1 MLFTSDFY
9 ARFFNKAIS
18 ISRMI
23 FVLGLTLKFL
33 VMKAGFNIHSFQV
46 DILFYTGGFGLV
58 TCYLLSMFHPI
69 QESPNWNLIFPEL
82 NGDLKIKKK

>member
-1 MLFTSDFY
+1 MLFTSNVY

-18 ISRMI
+18 ISKMI
-23 FVLGLTLKFL
+23 FILGLILKFL
-33 VMKAGFNIHSFQV
+33 VLKAGFNIHSFQV
-46 DILFYTGGFGLV
+46 DILFYLGGFGLA

-82 NGDLKIKKK
+82 NNELKIKKK